1 MPLLLLLFFLPFLA
15 LGQLNEI
22 PDSNLKAG
30 YVFPPRQI
38 LFEYNKATLKP
49 EAIPCL
55 DSLAEFLVK
64 HKTLVIEVGNH
75 TDTRWSDKYSSCLS
89 CKRARAIADYLIS
102 KGLPPDR
109 LLPKGYNATKPL
121 IPHSEIEKLQNK
133 EEIEK
138 AHSINRRTEFKILRT
153 DYPGQ

>member
-1 MPLLLLLFFLPFLA
+1 MPLLLLFFLPVLA

-22 PDSNLKAG
+22 PDSSLKAG
-30 YVFPPRQI
+30 YVFPPRTI
-38 LFEYNKATLKP
+38 WFDFDKTTLKP
-49 EAIPCL
+49 ETLPYL

-64 HKTLVIEVGNH
+64 HKTLVIEVSNH

-121 IPHSEIEKLQNK
+121 IPHSEIEKLQTK

-138 AHSINRRTEFKILRT
+138 AHQTNRRTEFKILRT
-153 DYPGQ
+153 DYSGQ